1 MRSLLIAILRLIL
14 SSKLVSVVSG
24 SPLLQRLS
32 REEGSV
38 QNSPLS
44 LMSLWLGL
52 IRLIRMSRILWS
64 GRFTMHL
71 ITLCSLRWRL
81 ICLVVRQ

>member
-1 MRSLLIAILRLIL
+1 MYAQYKEAAVEVDIAKLMQEEDMRLLLTAIQRLIF
-14 SSKLVSVVSG
+14 SSKPVSVVSG
-24 SPLLQRLS
+24 SPLLLRLL

-52 IRLIRMSRILWS
+52 IRLIWTLRILWS
-64 GRFTMHL
+64 G
-71 ITLCSLRWRL
+71 
-81 ICLVVRQ
+81 